1 MIRFLRKLLIL
12 ILIFSVI
19 LAAIVYVVSKTD
31 KTISKVDVV
40 SNDGLVYISKQGLI
54 DNVLKVGQQQWF
66 DVDIEG
72 VETFLYA
79 IKGVDYALVKKV
91 WPSTLVIYLFDRKPI
106 ALWNNDQILLENMDI
121 ITPDV
126 FTFNGN
132 LPYIEST
139 DVESR
144 DYIFETY
151 QDLNDIV
158 KNNSL
163 SILKVIY
170 KGNQFSLLLSNGM
183 QVILGSSNLQSRLKL
198 FLKSYKKVNN
208 YKKVEY
214 FDMRYSDGF
223 TVKYITH
230 TTQNVFDP

>member
-1 MIRFLRKLLIL
+1 MIRFFRKLLIL
-12 ILIFSVI
+12 FLIFSVI
-19 LAAIVYVVSKTD
+19 LSTIVYIVSKTD

-54 DNVLKVGQQQWF
+54 DNISKVSDKQWF
-66 DVDIEG
+66 DVDVESIE
-72 VETFLYA
+72 TSLYA

-106 ALWNNDQILLENMDI
+106 AYWNNSQILLENMDI
-121 ITPDV
+121 ITPEV
-126 FTFNGN
+126 FSFNGN

-139 DVESR
+139 DVEGR

-158 KNNSL
+158 KSNSL

-170 KGNQFSLLLSNGM
+170 KGNQFKLLLSNDA
-183 QVILGSSNLQSRLKL
+183 QVILGSSKLQSRLEL
-198 FLKSYKKVNN
+198 FLESYKKVKD
-208 YKKVEY
+208 YGSVEY

-223 TVKYITH
+223 TVKYK
-230 TTQNVFDP
+230 